1 MLIRIRIRSLAL
13 ALLIVGLSFCQN
25 TEAPRYFHPSGIPG
39 TISDVKVLPIPT
51 LVPLPANFS
60 PPDIDLQK
68 MAAWSL
74 RYLNRSPRPDLNY
87 EPVFFVRPMNV
98 PPAPE
103 GHDPIVPGDTDAR
116 MDWEYRNM
124 RAILDQHETGDI
136 EKHMHARVLGYLH
149 ADGLAWVPPGHYME
163 GDVYAGAQVGPQEVV
178 STWATAKILRSLAE
192 EYKQNRDEAT
202 RQLARRLFVSLRNL
216 ASWDSGRAYYPF
228 GSGAWL
234 NGKWLTPQ
242 VPAAAL
248 EPIVTYWQATDDA
261 EALSF
266 GRSFA
271 DGLMAD
277 AELLPPGSARLLPNG
292 EFHGHMHSTLHA
304 VWGVAHL
311 GAALRDSRYIGWA
324 KQVYDYAA
332 QFGPGSGWMQAALW
346 DDDVRELSETCA
358 SSDMMSI
365 ASLIAQSGFPEYWDH
380 VERDFRNY
388 IRPEQFFVT
397 PSYERLYRD
406 LNHAQPPAKV
416 DAGLAR
422 MRELQGAD
430 LGGPAPNDWINWIAA
445 PKQCG
450 PYATP
455 YGCMGMFGCC
465 APEGMRALNTTWEGI
480 ITHENDRVL
489 VNESLTRSSKWA
501 KVISSLPQ
509 QGRIDVLAL
518 QPGEYLLRPPGWA
531 PRQDVRLIRAGKEI
545 KNLQWDG
552 PALAYVRVPNVK
564 PGETLTLAY
573 PIVKFK
579 QVWGN
584 WPSQPKLKL
593 TILWA
598 GNSIVEMTPRG
609 KGLPIDFT
617 NLPLIPAL
625 PQESAR

>member
-1 MLIRIRIRSLAL
+1 MLIWIRIRSLAF
-13 ALLIVGLSFCQN
+13 ALLLIRMSFCQS
-25 TEAPRYFHPSGIPG
+25 APHYFHPSGIPG
-39 TISDVKVLPIPT
+39 TISNIEVLPV
-51 LVPLPANFS
+51 LRLAPLPKNFS
-60 PPDIDLQK
+60 PSDVDLQK
-68 MAAWSL
+68 MATWSL
-74 RYLNRSPRPDLNY
+74 HYLDRSPRPDLNY

-124 RAILDQHETGDI
+124 RAILDRRETGDI
-136 EKHMHARVLGYLH
+136 ERHLHARVLGYLH
-149 ADGLAWVPPGHYME
+149 SDGLAWVPPGHYME
-163 GDVYAGAQVGPQEVV
+163 GEVYAGAHFGPREVV

-192 EYKQNRDEAT
+192 DYRQTREEAT
-202 RQLARRLFVSLRNL
+202 RQLARGVFVAIRNL
-216 ASWDSGRAYYPF
+216 ASWDSGRAYFPF
-228 GSGAWL
+228 GSGAWRD
-234 NGKWLTPQ
+234 GKWLKTQ
-242 VPAAAL
+242 VPTAAL
-248 EPIVTYWQATDDA
+248 EPVVTYWELTGDA

-266 GRSFA
+266 ARSLA

-277 AELLPPGSARLLPNG
+277 AELLPAASARLLPDG

-311 GAALRDSRYIGWA
+311 GAALHDPRYTNWA

-346 DDDVRELSETCA
+346 DDNVRELSETCA

-365 ASLIAQSGFPEYWDH
+365 ASLIAESGFPEYWDH

-388 IRPEQFFVT
+388 IRPQQFFVT
-397 PSYERLYRD
+397 PEYEHLYR
-406 LNHAQPPAKV
+406 NVNRAQPPAKV

-422 MRELQGAD
+422 MRDLQGAD

-445 PKQCG
+445 RKQCG

-465 APEGMRALNTTWEGI
+465 APEGMRALYTTWEGI
-480 ITHENDRVL
+480 VTYENDKVL
-489 VNESLTRSSKWA
+489 VNESLTRSSPWA
-501 KVISSLPQ
+501 NVVSSLPQ
-509 QGRIDVLAL
+509 QGRIDVLARE
-518 QPGEYLLRPPGWA
+518 PGEYLLRPPSWA
-531 PRQDVRLIRAGKEI
+531 PRRDVRLLRAGKEI
-545 KNLQWDG
+545 KDFQWDG
-552 PALAYVRVPNVK
+552 PALAYIRVPNVK

-584 WPSQPKLKL
+584 WPSQPNLKL

-598 GNSIVEMTPRG
+598 GNSILDMTPRG
-609 KGLPIDFT
+609 KGLPIDFR
-617 NLPLIPAL
+617 NVRPIPAL
-625 PQESAR
+625 PQESVR